1 MTHTQTTYTNR
12 IALRAGKK
20 GARPAEVGALAS
32 VFEKSATE
40 LKQSKLL
47 KCKQTLQIATFNVR
61 TLNRI
66 GQLPELIASAEEHK
80 IDIICIQEHRYTHT
94 EDIKYHET
102 GNGWSLATV
111 SAWKNSVNAAVGG
124 VGLLIGPRALKTLN
138 SIEKIQPRMMVATFN
153 GNPRV
158 TIVSCYSP
166 TNVSEENE
174 IVTFYDELS
183 SLVRSIPKH
192 NMLVIGG
199 DMNAQIGKNENN
211 KYSLHNTSNRNG
223 QHLTDFM
230 IENRLACLNTNYQK
244 REGKLW
250 TYTYANNTKAQI
262 DYVLINKKWKN
273 SALNCEA
280 YSSFEGVST
289 DHRIVTAKIRL
300 SLRKNDK
307 RTATTKHY
315 DFVNAHLE
323 AAAKYIP
330 TKIKTKYRVPWETLA
345 VREKRA
351 LVKTA
356 SKNNRKNPT
365 NTNALKLKTA
375 QYQLAGIYIKEQTE
389 YIQNQIDKIRDSVE
403 DRQSRIAWQTINEVS
418 RRKNTAKAKLK
429 AANQQERIKLW
440 KQHFE
445 NLLGNPP
452 KITHEPITRIISKQ
466 LDIKLGPFTQG
477 ELDSVLR
484 KIKNGKAAGLDEIP
498 PEVWKTRQFDDI
510 LLRHCNAVYNQNPID
525 RWTKGC
531 ILPFPKKGDL
541 GLAKNYRGITLTSIA
556 AKIYNA
562 LLRNRIEPKIDNIL
576 RKNQNGFRRN
586 RSTTSQIL
594 TIRRI
599 LEGVRAKNLQATLI
613 FVDFTK
619 AFDSIHRGKM
629 EQILLAYGIPKET
642 VAAITILYRNTKVK
656 VRSPDGDTEYFDIVA
671 GVLQGDTLAPY
682 LFIICLDYVLRTS
695 IDKIKENGF
704 ELTKKRSRRYPATTI
719 TDADYAD
726 DIAILANTPDQA
738 ETLLHSL
745 ERAGASIGL
754 YVNAHKT
761 EYMCYNQTG
770 DISTLEGTP
779 LKLVDKFTY
788 LGSSVESTEKDIET
802 RLTKAWTAINR
813 LSTIWKSDLTD
824 KMKRSFF
831 QAAVTS
837 ILLYGCTTWTLTK
850 RLEKKLDGNYTRML
864 RAILNKSWQQHPT
877 RHQLYGHLP
886 PITKTI

>member
-1 MTHTQTTYTNR
+1 MSHP
-12 IALRAGKK
+12 
-20 GARPAEVGALAS
+20 AREEGLA
-32 VFEKSATE
+32 
-40 LKQSKLL
+40 
-47 KCKQTLQIATFNVR
+47 
-61 TLNRI
+61 
-66 GQLPELIASAEEHK
+66 
-80 IDIICIQEHRYTHT
+80 
-94 EDIKYHET
+94 
-102 GNGWSLATV
+102 
-111 SAWKNSVNAAVGG
+111 
-124 VGLLIGPRALKTLN
+124 
-138 SIEKIQPRMMVATFN
+138 
-153 GNPRV
+153 
-158 TIVSCYSP
+158 
-166 TNVSEENE
+166 
-174 IVTFYDELS
+174 
-183 SLVRSIPKH
+183 KH
-192 NMLVIGG
+192 P
-199 DMNAQIGKNENN
+199 
-211 KYSLHNTSNRNG
+211 LH
-223 QHLTDFM
+223 
-230 IENRLACLNTNYQK
+230 
-244 REGKLW
+244 
-250 TYTYANNTKAQI
+250 
-262 DYVLINKKWKN
+262 
-273 SALNCEA
+273 
-280 YSSFEGVST
+280 
-289 DHRIVTAKIRL
+289 
-300 SLRKNDK
+300 
-307 RTATTKHY
+307 
-315 DFVNAHLE
+315 
-323 AAAKYIP
+323 
-330 TKIKTKYRVPWETLA
+330 
-345 VREKRA
+345 
-351 LVKTA
+351 
-356 SKNNRKNPT
+356 
-365 NTNALKLKTA
+365 ALKLKTA

-389 YIQNQIDKIRDSVE
+389 YIQNQIDKIRESVE

-466 LDIKLGPFTQG
+466 LDIKLGPFTQE

-484 KIKNGKAAGLDEIP
+484 KIKNRKAAGLDEIP

-525 RWTKGC
+525 RWMKGC

-541 GLAKNYRGITLTSIA
+541 GLAKNYRGITLKSIA

-586 RSTTSQIL
+586 RSMISQIL

-613 FVDFTK
+613 FVHFTK

-629 EQILLAYGIPKET
+629 EQILLAYDIPKET
-642 VAAITILYRNTKVK
+642 VVAITTLYRNTKVK

-682 LFIICLDYVLRTS
+682 LFIIYLDYVLRTS

-719 TDADYAD
+719 TGADYAD

-745 ERAGASIGL
+745 ERAAASIGL
-754 YVNAHKT
+754 NVNAHKT

-779 LKLVDKFTY
+779 LKLVDKFMY

-813 LSTIWKSDLTD
+813 LSIIWKSDLTD
-824 KMKRSFF
+824 KMKRSSYVRI
-831 QAAVTS
+831 QDVVLKTY
-837 ILLYGCTTWTLTK
+837 LGRWTIG
-850 RLEKKLDGNYTRML
+850 RSGERGSG
-864 RAILNKSWQQHPT
+864 ISV
-877 RHQLYGHLP
+877 LP
-886 PITKTI
+886 ARYDDDDDDDVCVCVCIR